1 MNPSDAI
8 AAATDQGNADSADA
22 VSIATTH
29 EAPAARNVTPLV
41 KKPGAK
47 KKPGGKPGAARKGA
61 ASVSK
66 LTPRDAARVAEAAVD
81 VAQTAV
87 AVAEVASDEA
97 AAMREEM
104 AAGRSVSA
112 ATDDGSAFARELQRD
127 LRGVD
132 SYDVDG
138 QGRVVDT
145 SAQMAAA
152 RGGNA
157 SQDIR
162 DIAAAVQREDS
173 RVFDM
178 SAEAPSFA
186 RPSVPLPQDDQR
198 PVGVAVDVTD
208 RPTTTRTRVESSS
221 LVTDADDCDALMRSN
236 RWSATRMYDWAKSSE
251 KDERLKFSR
260 CYHQLN
266 VLVDRFANDGQKVQR
281 EVADKIAAL
290 RKYNAGCARQD
301 QKLGYLAYMI
311 GHLPSVEEA
320 ERARQREIVT
330 VGGLGNPLRAGLTP
344 NPVRNGEIDMSAP
357 TLMDVTPMSARR

>member
-1 MNPSDAI
+1 MNTSDAI
-8 AAATDQGNADSADA
+8 AAATGQGNADSADA

-29 EAPAARNVTPLV
+29 EAPAASNVTPLV

-47 KKPGGKPGAARKGA
+47 KKPGSKPGAARKGA

-66 LTPRDAARVAEAAVD
+66 ITPRDAARFAEAAVD

-87 AVAEVASDEA
+87 QVAEVASDEA

-173 RVFDM
+173 RIFDM
-178 SAEAPSFA
+178 SAEAPSVA

-236 RWSATRMYDWAKSSE
+236 RWSATKMYDWAKSSE

-357 TLMDVTPMSARR
+357 TLMDVTPVTARR